1 MFEGCHRMQISFG
14 KDGDMLL
21 PAFPPDGHHVV
32 GLPEWS
38 LDHLLPRSL
47 RNWFKLQIPG
57 THSDE
62 LNQTL

>member
-1 MFEGCHRMQISFG
+1 
-14 KDGDMLL
+14 MLL